1 MAPTCHSLFLSS
13 PCFSLCR
20 TNRGM
25 EADVSRSRAWPSRS
39 VAACSAVGDVTKSTT
54 PPSRARHLPH
64 FPLRLVFLFSSS
76 LGSPLTALG
85 AARARRPIS
94 RVSPH
99 GFQIHRTRSS
109 LTSLDSFPTPPNLA
123 PSPISPG
130 TGGFPAAGH

>member
-1 MAPTCHSLFLSS
+1 MAPTCQSLPLSS
-13 PCFSLCR
+13 PCCAQR
-20 TNRGM
+20 TVWR
-25 EADVSRSRAWPSRS
+25 EELSRSRAWPSRS
-39 VAACSAVGDVTKSTT
+39 VAACSGVGDVAKSNT

-94 RVSPH
+94 RVSSH

-109 LTSLDSFPTPPNLA
+109 LTSLASFPTPPNLA
-123 PSPISPG
+123 PSLISPG
-130 TGGFPAAGH
+130 TEGFPAAIH